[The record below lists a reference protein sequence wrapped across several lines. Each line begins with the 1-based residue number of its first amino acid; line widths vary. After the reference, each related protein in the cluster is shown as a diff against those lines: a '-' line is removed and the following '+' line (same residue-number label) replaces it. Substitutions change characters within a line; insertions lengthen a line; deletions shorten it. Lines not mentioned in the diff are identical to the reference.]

1 MKLDARK
8 KNKIPQE
15 YVDLLANAELDR
27 NNEIQEEMKA
37 AGIKATNKICKI
49 YVPKLFNALTKSDN
63 PLTPDQ
69 AGKQIIYDTVTDR
82 HWWELGTVRQW
93 LDEAAKDK
101 KKSDAGKS
109 GAAEKHKREKEIR
122 EKKIDEKMVQISQ
135 DIMKKEVGLH
145 NADPE
150 TVQRVARSGYDAVK
164 EIEPN
169 FHVNGGKESA
179 AKRHGTI
186 NLDVDDETHMQLVQ
200 AYNRSL
206 VRQADGRMVGR
217 YVIHIKHGN
226 FEYAEPT
233 ILQTTQE
240 PKKPESS

>member
-1 MKLDARK
+1 M
-8 KNKIPQE
+8 
-15 YVDLLANAELDR
+15 LANAELDR

-101 KKSDAGKS
+101 KKSDAGKD
-109 GAAEKHKREKEIR
+109 GAREKHRREREIR
-122 EKKIDEKMVQISQ
+122 EKKIDEKMEQISH
-135 DIMKKEVGLH
+135 DSIKKEVGLH
-145 NADPE
+145 NASPE
-150 TVQRVARSGYDAVK
+150 TVARVARQGYDAVK

-169 FHVNGGKESA
+169 FHSNGGKKSA
-179 AKRHGTI
+179 LIQHGTGI
-186 NLDVDDETHMQLVQ
+186 IDIDDEIHMQLVQ

-206 VRQADGRMVGR
+206 VEQNGKFIGR
-217 YVIHIKHGN
+217 YKIHIKNGN

-233 ILQTTQE
+233 ILQVAQE